1 MLTVLDYGGGNLKS
15 VANMLDF
22 FGTDYEITSDPN
34 KILAA
39 KAVLF
44 PGQGH
49 FGNAMTSLEKQGLVK
64 PLKTV
69 IAAGAPFLGI
79 CVGMQVL
86 FETSEEAPN
95 VDGLG
100 VFKGSVKR
108 FTQGKIPQIGWNEV
122 KTTEANTLLENGYYY
137 FVNSYHVVPQD
148 PSVIS
153 ATADY
158 YGTFTA
164 AVERNS
170 VAAVQFHPEKSAAC
184 GHAAVLK
191 FIKGAVC

>member
-49 FGNAMTSLEKQGLVK
+49 FGNAMQSLEKQGLVK
-64 PLKTV
+64 PLKTI
-69 IAAGAPFLGI
+69 IAAGVHFLGI

-86 FETSEEAPN
+86 FETSDEAPN

-122 KTTEANTLLENGYYY
+122 KTAGANTLLENGYYY

-164 AVERNS
+164 AIERDS
-170 VAAVQFHPEKSAAC
+170 VAAMQFHPEKSAAC

>member
-64 PLKTV
+64 PLKTI
-69 IAAGAPFLGI
+69 IAAGVHFLGI

-158 YGTFTA
+158 YGTFAA

>member
-22 FGTDYEITSDPN
+22 FGADYEITSDPN

-49 FGNAMTSLEKQGLVK
+49 FGNAMQSLEKQGLVK
-64 PLKTV
+64 PLKTI
-69 IAAGAPFLGI
+69 IAAGVHFLGI

-86 FETSEEAPN
+86 FETSDEAPN
-95 VDGLG
+95 IDGLG

-158 YGTFTA
+158 YGTFAA
-164 AVERNS
+164 AVERDS

>member
-22 FGTDYEITSDPN
+22 FGTDYEITNEAAKLS
-34 KILAA
+34 KA

-64 PLKTV
+64 PLKNV
-69 IAAGAPFLGI
+69 IAAGVPFLGI

-86 FETSEEAPN
+86 FETSQEAPN
-95 VDGLG
+95 VEGLS
-100 VFKGSVKR
+100 VFKGTVKR

-122 KTTEANTLLENGYYY
+122 RTVKENSLLNSGYFY
-137 FVNSYHVVPQD
+137 FVNSYHVVPED
-148 PSVIS
+148 GSVIS

-158 YGTFTA
+158 YGAFVA
-164 AVERNS
+164 AVENEN
-170 VAAVQFHPEKSAAC
+170 VAAVQFHPEKSAAN
-184 GHAAVLK
+184 GHDAVLN
-191 FIKGAVC
+191 FIKRSQC

>member
-64 PLKTV
+64 PLKTI
-69 IAAGAPFLGI
+69 IAAGVRFLGI

-164 AVERNS
+164 AVERDS
-170 VAAVQFHPEKSAAC
+170 VAAMQFHPEKSAAC

>member
-69 IAAGAPFLGI
+69 IAAGVHFLGI

>member
-22 FGTDYEITSDPN
+22 FGTDYEITSEPN

-64 PLKTV
+64 PLKTI
-69 IAAGAPFLGI
+69 IAAGVRFLGI

-158 YGTFTA
+158 YGTFAA
-164 AVERNS
+164 AVERDS
-170 VAAVQFHPEKSAAC
+170 VAAMQFHPEKSAAC